1 MTRRQAAFAIPG
13 DINTVTGGYIYER
26 RLLEEL
32 RALGHDVLHVEL
44 GGSFPQPTR
53 QDMSH
58 AVEALMALPPDRALI
73 LDGLVYGSIDTA
85 GLAKVRAPIVAMI
98 HHPLALETGLSGDER
113 EHLYK
118 TERDNLALA
127 HKVLVPSAH
136 TGEILHQ
143 DYGVPQNRINVVR
156 PGLDRHAG
164 EGMQS
169 NATRGRHEGVPL
181 ILSVGIQHPRKGHD
195 TLLQSLDKV
204 RSLEWRAVIVG
215 SAHDPAYASDLKR
228 MVADLD
234 LVDRVTLAGKIS
246 RAALDGLF
254 ETASLFALA
263 TRYEGYGMVFDEA
276 LAWGLPIV
284 SCAAGAVP
292 RTVPAKAG
300 LLVPA
305 DDPTAFAEALNA
317 VLTNGALRERL
328 GGASQEAG
336 KSLPSWQ
343 DAAKTAGAVLDQLP
357 KSGGH

>member
-1 MTRRQAAFAIPG
+1 MIRRQAAFAIPG

-98 HHPLALETGLSGDER
+98 HHPLALETGLDSDER
-113 EHLYK
+113 DHLYK

-127 HKVLVPSAH
+127 QQVLVPSPH
-136 TGEILHQ
+136 TAEILHR
-143 DYGVPQNRINVVR
+143 DYGVPQSRITVVR
-156 PGLDRHAG
+156 PGLDRTAG
-164 EGMQS
+164 AGVQP
-169 NATRGRHEGVPL
+169 NAKRNGGEGVPL

-195 TLLQSLDKV
+195 ILLKALHEV
-204 RSLEWRAVIVG
+204 RWLEWQAVLVG
-215 SAHDPAYASDLKR
+215 SAHDPAHASHLKN
-228 MVADLD
+228 MVADLS
-234 LVDRVTLAGKIS
+234 LSDRLTLAGKIP
-246 RAALDGLF
+246 RKALDKLF

-284 SCAAGAVP
+284 SCATGAVP
-292 RTVPAKAG
+292 RTIPANAG
-300 LLVPA
+300 LLVPP

-317 VLTNGALRERL
+317 ILTDGALRDRL
-328 GGASQEAG
+328 GAASQEAG